1 MSMSELNKNAD
12 IRVIGVG
19 GGGSNAVNR
28 MITDDVQGI
37 NCYVANTDVQVL
49 KSSPA
54 ENKIVLGSDATK
66 GLGAGGNPDVG
77 RKAAEES
84 EGDIREAIKGADM
97 VFVTAGMGGGTGTGA
112 APLVAKLAKEEGALT
127 IAVVTRPFTFEGKRR
142 SKNADDGIEEL
153 KKYVDSLIIV
163 SNDNL
168 LEVIGRKPIEEAFQA
183 ADNVLR
189 QGVQTISDLIS
200 VEALVNLDFADVR
213 SVMQNQGRAMIGIGM
228 ADGEDKAI
236 AAAERAIQSPL
247 LESSILGARSAIINI
262 TGGDKVSLY
271 DAQNAVAVIQDAAGG
286 DVDTIFGIAI
296 NEQLGDA
303 IIVTVIATG
312 FDDVAAPANNQKTQ
326 KSAPKKQVSES
337 RSITSPSRST
347 QTAAKPSG
355 VSTSVS
361 EADPDDTIPNFF
373 FQNR

>member
-1 MSMSELNKNAD
+1 MPEFNQVAD

-28 MITDDVQGI
+28 MVADGVQGVDFYI
-37 NCYVANTDVQVL
+37 ANTDVQVM
-49 KSSPA
+49 KNSPT
-54 ENKIVLGSDATK
+54 EKKLVLGPDTTH
-66 GLGAGGNPDVG
+66 GLGAGGQPEVG
-77 RKAAEES
+77 HKAAEES
-84 EGDIREAIKGADM
+84 EAEIRNAIDGADM
-97 VFVTAGMGGGTGTGA
+97 VFITAGMGGGTGTGA

-127 IAVVTRPFTFEGKRR
+127 IAVVTKPFTFEGKRR
-142 SKNADDGIEEL
+142 TVNAVEGIDEL
-153 KKYVDSLIIV
+153 KKYVDSLIVV

-189 QGVQTISDLIS
+189 QGVQTISDLIA
-200 VEALVNLDFADVR
+200 VPALVNLDFADVR
-213 SVMQNQGRAMIGIGM
+213 SVMQNKGRALIGIGM

-236 AAAERAIQSPL
+236 TAAEKAIQSPL
-247 LESSILGARSAIINI
+247 LETSIAGAKSAIINI

-286 DVDTIFGIAI
+286 NIDTIFGIAI

-312 FDDVAAPANNQKTQ
+312 FEDDGEDKKQSRKQRSEKQISSTPLYTQ
-326 KSAPKKQVSES
+326 PKVSAP
-337 RSITSPSRST
+337 R
-347 QTAAKPSG
+347 PSG
-355 VSTSVS
+355 VTTTVAETNS
-361 EADPDDTIPNFF
+361 DDTIPNFF
-373 FQNR
+373 FNRG